1 MQLASQ
7 AEAERSQ
14 ELFDKK
20 VISER
25 EHTNK
30 RQLNESN
37 AAKVEALKAN
47 VEQAQLNLNFCKV
60 TSPVDGIVGIARPQ
74 MGDLVG
80 TANSTVLTSVST
92 LDPIKILFPTSEA
105 EYLAAV
111 NRIQENIARPLDQR
125 HEFIEL
131 TGFQRSR

>member
-1 MQLASQ
+1 MLFEVASRPFVAALSEAKSQLDQGKAMGLASQ

-60 TSPVDGIVGIARPQ
+60 LSPVDGIVGIARPQ

-80 TANSTVLTSVST
+80 RRTARCSRRSPPSIRLRSSSRPAKRNTS
-92 LDPIKILFPTSEA
+92 
-105 EYLAAV
+105 
-111 NRIQENIARPLDQR
+111 QR
-125 HEFIEL
+125 
-131 TGFQRSR
+131 

>member
-30 RQLNESN
+30 LQLNESN

-47 VEQAQLNLNFCKV
+47 LEQAQLNLNFCKV
-60 TSPVDGIVGIARPQ
+60 TSPVDGIAGIARAQ
-74 MGDLVG
+74 VGDLVG

-92 LDPIKILFPTSEA
+92 LDPIKILFPISEA
-105 EYLAAV
+105 EYLGAADRV
-111 NRIQENIARPLDQR
+111 QESIAKPLDER
-125 HEFIEL
+125 
-131 TGFQRSR
+131 